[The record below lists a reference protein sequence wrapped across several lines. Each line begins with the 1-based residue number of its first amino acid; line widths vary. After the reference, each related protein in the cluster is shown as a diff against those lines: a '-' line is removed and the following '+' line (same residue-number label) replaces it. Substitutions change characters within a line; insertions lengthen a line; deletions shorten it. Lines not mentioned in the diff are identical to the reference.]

1 MEAIRR
7 MLPHAEHRQC
17 ARHIYANFKK
27 KWNGLHFKSLFW
39 GAASTTIQH
48 VFYNKMNLIGN
59 IDPEAKQWLVD
70 RNPNTWCRAF
80 LKMDRGCA
88 AYENGISESLS

>member
-1 MEAIRR
+1 MESVRR
-7 MLPHAEHRQC
+7 MLPNAEHRQC

-48 VFYNKMNLIGN
+48 IFYKKMDLIGN

-70 RNPNTWCRAF
+70 RNPNSWCRDGQR
-80 LKMDRGCA
+80 LC
-88 AYENGISESLS
+88 NL